1 MDKENVVCTYNGI
14 LFSLNKNG
22 DPAICG
28 SIDEPEGHDADW
40 NEPDTE
46 RQIPNDFAYMWNLK

>member
-1 MDKENVVCTYNGI
+1 MVCTYNGI
-14 LFSLNKNG
+14 LFSFNKNG

-28 SIDEPEGHDADW
+28 SIGEPEGHDADW